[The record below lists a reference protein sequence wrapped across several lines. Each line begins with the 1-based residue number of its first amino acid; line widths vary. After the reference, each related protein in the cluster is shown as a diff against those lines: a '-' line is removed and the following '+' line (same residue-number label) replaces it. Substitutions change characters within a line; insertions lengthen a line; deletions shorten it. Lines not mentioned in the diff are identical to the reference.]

1 MMGNTAKDN
10 DVLIQQTINKQVIV
24 LKQDQN
30 TSNSIMAKVLAELE
44 NLIVSLGYQGETYF
58 QYYTTKGQ
66 NKNQIINQIVL
77 QMIIFESSYKNFVK
91 KNPKK
96 EYEYPGNCAY
106 KFIVDLISEWKKH
119 LVKDKSNKLLEKYY
133 DAFLG
138 VLEGKK
144 LDKKILNDFENI
156 DKDSKPMNDE
166 DLNRV
171 LNAGAISTSLTND
184 KNKQIE
190 KEMIEKGDYT
200 VNIVI
205 GGKSEDNQFNKQFEK
220 NDNNLK
226 KDKEELY
233 KFFEGALGCLE
244 IIYYQIKNSEKY
256 QYASNVKKEIKKL
269 IFEKYEQYLEKF
281 NEKNIYISQ
290 NYNYNFFDDKKR
302 LEKAK
307 KELENWKKNCS
318 DNNKFKSVIK
328 NAIKVFCE
336 GKEDSVD

>member
-1 MMGNTAKDN
+1 MILKKK
-10 DVLIQQTINKQVIV
+10 NKKI
-24 LKQDQN
+24 L
-30 TSNSIMAKVLAELE
+30 
-44 NLIVSLGYQGETYF
+44 
-58 QYYTTKGQ
+58 
-66 NKNQIINQIVL
+66 
-77 QMIIFESSYKNFVK
+77 

-226 KDKEELY
+226 KDKEELN

-269 IFEKYEQYLEKF
+269 ILEKYEQYLEKF
-281 NEKNIYISQ
+281 NEKNEESIHKSMEKIDTSKLKVGEKTSEHSIIIQ
-290 NYNYNFFDDKKR
+290 CKKLDKTILNDKKINIIIR
-302 LEKAK
+302 NPNLF
-307 KELENWKKNCS
+307 LII
-318 DNNKFKSVIK
+318 F
-328 NAIKVFCE
+328 
-336 GKEDSVD
+336 